1 MRNSSTPS
9 GSASLHWLL
18 VLFAGSGCA
27 ALIYEVVWFQL
38 LQLIIGSSAISL
50 GLVLGVYMGGLGL
63 GSISLPRMI
72 PWAKHHPL
80 RVYAC
85 LEIGIGISGILVLTG
100 IPIVSRMY
108 VAGAAQGFAGILFR
122 GIICALCLLPPTILM
137 GGTLPAV
144 SRWLETT
151 RIGVS
156 RLGFLYGA
164 NIAGAVFGAW
174 SPAFTFSECSMSLL
188 QRMRPSPSM
197 RQWRRLHSFWHEV
210 WNSGRRGLDR
220 RWFRVS
226 AGPRREQLLR
236 NRVIRVVRAGC
247 ADCLDAAALADVGGD
262 GLHIFDNSGGFPGW
276 PGMRRGRRIVR
287 RAPHLA
293 STNRSRIIPG
303 IGCSGC
309 GVDRAHACRCP
320 PLLAY
325 RPMVVFES
333 MVQLPS
339 GRAASV
345 RDHFSGYSAVG
356 RKLSVGAGRHGFARA
371 GSGGTFRR
379 CLCRQH
385 GRRNRRRMGF
395 SIVLIPWIGTRQ
407 SQQWLIGLSALA
419 AVILFSR
426 WRSGLA
432 SVCAIAG
439 ACVLAWSVPDLP
451 WRVAAYG
458 HRIAP
463 TLRAVQLYP
472 GTATHLLYSGEGVSA
487 TIVIAESDTGQ
498 RSYHV
503 SGKTE
508 EQLRWKTCGSSAC
521 SPTSRR

>member
-164 NIAGAVFGAW
+164 NIAGAVFGCLVAGFYLLRVFNVAIATYAAIAINAAVAAVAFLLARCLEFRP
-174 SPAFTFSECSMSLL
+174 SRTGPALVQSQRGPAAGAASIAIGLSGLCALGAQIVWTRLLSLMLGVTVYTFSIILAVFL
-188 QRMRPSPSM
+188 A
-197 RQWRRLHSFWHEV
+197 
-210 WNSGRRGLDR
+210 GL
-220 RWFRVS
+220 
-226 AGPRREQLLR
+226 
-236 NRVIRVVRAGC
+236 GC
-247 ADCLDAAALADVGGD
+247 GAAAGSFVARRTSRPRIVLGLFQASTAVAVAWTAHMLADVLPYWPIDPWLSSNPWFNFQVDVLRAFVITFPATALWGASFPLALAAMALPGQDPAVLSGD
-262 GLHIFDNSGGFPGW
+262 
-276 PGMRRGRRIVR
+276 
-287 RAPHLA
+287 
-293 STNRSRIIPG
+293 
-303 IGCSGC
+303 
-309 GVDRAHACRCP
+309 
-320 PLLAY
+320 AY
-325 RPMVVFES
+325 
-333 MVQLPS
+333 
-339 GRAASV
+339 AANT
-345 RDHFSGYSAVG
+345 
-356 RKLSVGAGRHGFARA
+356 VGAIA
-371 GSGGTFRR
+371 GAV
-379 CLCRQH
+379 
-385 GRRNRRRMGF
+385 GF

-419 AVILFSR
+419 AVTLFSR
-426 WRSGLA
+426 WRSG
-432 SVCAIAG
+432 
-439 ACVLAWSVPDLP
+439 
-451 WRVAAYG
+451 
-458 HRIAP
+458 
-463 TLRAVQLYP
+463 
-472 GTATHLLYSGEGVSA
+472 
-487 TIVIAESDTGQ
+487 
-498 RSYHV
+498 
-503 SGKTE
+503 
-508 EQLRWKTCGSSAC
+508 
-521 SPTSRR
+521 